1 MNAKALFE
9 IIHSIGLFIIWGMV
23 GIVVAKLIIAVENI
37 AESLAKIARIMYRTE
52 DAVKDLSY
60 HASEISTQKKN

>member
-9 IIHSIGLFIIWGMV
+9 IIHLIGLFIIWGMV
-23 GIVVAKLIIAVENI
+23 GIVVAKLILAVENI

-60 HASEISTQKKN
+60 RASEISTQKKN

>member
-23 GIVVAKLIIAVENI
+23 GIVVAKLIVAVENI

-60 HASEISTQKKN
+60 RASEISTQKKN

>member
-9 IIHSIGLFIIWGMV
+9 IIHLVGLFIIWGMV
-23 GIVVAKLIIAVENI
+23 GIVVAKLIVAVENI
-37 AESLAKIARIMYRTE
+37 AESLAKIARIMNRTE

-60 HASEISTQKKN
+60 RAAEISTQKRG